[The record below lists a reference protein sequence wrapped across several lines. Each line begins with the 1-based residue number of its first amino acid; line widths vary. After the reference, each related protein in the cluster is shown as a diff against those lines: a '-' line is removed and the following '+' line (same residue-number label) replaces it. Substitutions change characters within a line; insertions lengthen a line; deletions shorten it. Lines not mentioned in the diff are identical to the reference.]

1 MEEELKCPVCRRLF
15 TTPVFLPCT
24 HSVCL
29 ACALTLQVPFVNPN
43 ASSSSEL
50 PSNTEHPS
58 GASSISG
65 SNQTLVSTGSGHSG
79 ASDRASSNGSN
90 TNIPLSGD
98 GDFPDVDKLSLLSE
112 TDSGV
117 VVNSRPNSYV
127 GTPSVA
133 GYYFHGIQGP
143 TLSLPCPVCK
153 KVVYLDDQGANILP
167 KNRALESI
175 VDKYGENKNITTMCQ
190 LCAGEDSK
198 PSTIMCEQCEVFYCD
213 GCRESCHP
221 ARGPLAQHNL
231 VTPTEG
237 KPLLRN
243 KHKIVESKCLEHTEE
258 NLSLYC
264 ILCKMTICCV
274 CAYDG
279 RHINHDA
286 QPLGACSKAQKVRT
300 QSYSCD
306 ALVN

>member
-1 MEEELKCPVCRRLF
+1 MEEELKCPVCRRLY
-15 TTPVFLPCT
+15 TNPILLPCT

-29 ACALTLQVPFVNPN
+29 ACAVSLQVPFVNPHAN
-43 ASSSSEL
+43 DSSTIE
-50 PSNTEHPS
+50 TQTTCGS
-58 GASSISG
+58 GSISG
-65 SNQTLVSTGSGHSG
+65 SSQTLVSNGSSHSG
-79 ASDRASSNGSN
+79 GSDRSSSSGSN

-98 GDFPDVDKLSLLSE
+98 REGDFPDVDKLSLLSE

-127 GTPSVA
+127 GTPCVT

-143 TLSLPCPVCK
+143 SLSLSCNVCK

-190 LCAGEDSK
+190 LCDGADIKE
-198 PSTIMCEQCEVFYCD
+198 STVMCEQCEVFYCND
-213 GCRESCHP
+213 CRESCHP

-231 VTPTEG
+231 VPPCDG

-243 KHKIVESKCLEHTEE
+243 KHKIMESKCLEHTEE

-264 ILCKMTICCV
+264 ILCKTTICCV

-286 QPLGACSKAQKVRT
+286 QPLGACSKIQKVN
-300 QSYSCD
+300 S
-306 ALVN
+306 